1 MWNDWQQLAH
11 VLAPVCGQV
20 AQRVHGVAVRLRN
33 SGAGSVA
40 RHHRVSVWCVSIWLS
55 NSLSVLLDLSRTN
68 THIHTGKLAVFFLKS
83 VTELNLWGLPL
94 SLSHFRS
101 LSLSRSD
108 ALISAFVHSLQFLH
122 LRRFKP
128 SLLGRKVTIL
138 CCLSDPVQ
146 SRWLLFQ
153 SCSLHQQAVA

>member
-1 MWNDWQQLAH
+1 MSIAEHISHPAESAVLIQLGECCSVICQQLLPVCVCVCVPAVKVWDVKWLTQLAH

-40 RHHRVSVWCVSIWLS
+40 RQRRVSVWCVSIWLS

-68 THIHTGKLAVFFLKS
+68 THIHTGKLAVFFLKR

-101 LSLSRSD
+101 LSLSR
-108 ALISAFVHSLQFLH
+108 
-122 LRRFKP
+122 
-128 SLLGRKVTIL
+128 
-138 CCLSDPVQ
+138 
-146 SRWLLFQ
+146 
-153 SCSLHQQAVA
+153 